1 MDVWVVAA
9 AAGAGYV
16 VQHLKNLGRGKNKW
30 VDSSSEN
37 LNGVRPQ
44 SSRSR
49 RKLGDKTGPFDSVLS
64 RESNGEEMSN
74 GEGDK
79 VCDFEMTSTSGYED
93 ENMVVGGSFMS
104 SSFLA
109 QNPDVEDV
117 QGDLESGL
125 PFDSSRGF
133 TSDMSP
139 RHSSSEIVFSSS
151 SSRRRR
157 GLKSRRFDSQ
167 SIKPQTSLQSCLMA
181 QLYEER
187 DASEE
192 YAHHSLE
199 KPRLRPFLVTDGSR
213 IISSAPCESVTVPIG
228 TSRGER
234 WLRKD
239 GYSQVNSTVCGIPAL
254 PNIEPAECGKKAK
267 TSEKQK
273 RGFEG
278 YHSSKASRSDPDN
291 AQGTSSKALLFNFGL
306 TLGVASSFMA
316 NKHEVEKMKSLLK
329 QNENLV
335 QDLQEELEMKDC
347 LTVKEL
353 AADNNE
359 STNVNNDYC
368 TDDTVLPLSL
378 KEKSDEKSCHEKPE
392 EQSLYAIE
400 AELEV
405 ELQRLESSM
414 NSSSLE
420 GKLCN
425 LSGFDPDFVSDFHE
439 GMLRS
444 RSFAA
449 EFHGDSDESRS
460 STPRSCPY
468 PVSPRELS
476 LRLHQVIQ
484 SRLEERIKELET
496 ALQNSQQKS
505 KYMGSKHVHP
515 WRELSSPGTR
525 NSSAHDSP
533 IARNEHKP
541 MDEPVVI
548 SLSGEALAAY
558 NEAYDVFTKVS
569 ESDEEDFQAGFEN
582 GYHAEYD
589 SNEVQETVFH
599 QRTEEDLYS
608 PQNNN
613 ALGRRRD
620 EVEDCDEDDEIERL
634 LIRQIVEKA
643 KQGSPAVLKAQRE
656 FLLLNIENEH

>member
-30 VDSSSEN
+30 VDSSSESR
-37 LNGVRPQ
+37 NGVRPQ

-49 RKLGDKTGPFDSVLS
+49 HKLGDKTGPFNSVLS
-64 RESNGEEMSN
+64 RKSNGEEMSN
-74 GEGDK
+74 RERDK
-79 VCDFEMTSTSGYED
+79 GCEAVSDLEITSTSGFED
-93 ENMVVGGSFMS
+93 DNMIMGSS
-104 SSFLA
+104 LA
-109 QNPDVEDV
+109 QNPDVEDT
-117 QGDLESGL
+117 QGDLESRL
-125 PFDSSRGF
+125 PLDSSGGF

-139 RHSSSEIVFSSS
+139 RRLSSEIVFSSS

-157 GLKSRRFDSQ
+157 SGLKSRRFDSQ
-167 SIKPQTSLQSCLMA
+167 SIKAQTSLQSCLMA
-181 QLYEER
+181 QLYEACDE
-187 DASEE
+187 SEE
-192 YAHHSLE
+192 YARNSLG

-213 IISSAPCESVTVPIG
+213 IISTAPCESLTEPIG
-228 TSRGER
+228 TAGGER
-234 WLRKD
+234 WVRKD

-254 PNIEPAECGKKAK
+254 PNIEPAEFGKRAK
-267 TSEKQK
+267 TREKQK
-273 RGFEG
+273 HGFEG
-278 YHSSKASRSDPDN
+278 IHSSKASHGDHHAN
-291 AQGTSSKALLFNFGL
+291 AQGTSNRALLFYFGL
-306 TLGVASSFMA
+306 TLGVVSSFMA
-316 NKHEVEKMKSLLK
+316 NKQEVERMKSLLK

-335 QDLQEELEMKDC
+335 QDLQEELEMKDS

-353 AADNNE
+353 ATDNYE
-359 STNVNNDYC
+359 SNDVHNDYC
-368 TDDTVLPLSL
+368 TDDTVLPSSL
-378 KEKSDEKSCHEKPE
+378 KEKFDEESCHEKPE

-439 GMLRS
+439 GKLRS

-449 EFHGDSDESRS
+449 EFHGESDESRS

-515 WRELSSPGTR
+515 WGELSGSGTR
-525 NSSAHDSP
+525 NSSTRGSP
-533 IARNEHKP
+533 IARNGHEP

-582 GYHAEYD
+582 GCHAEHD
-589 SNEVQETVFH
+589 LNEVQETVLD

-608 PQNNN
+608 PQNN
-613 ALGRRRD
+613 ALGCRRD
-620 EVEDCDEDDEIERL
+620 EGEDCDEDDEIERL
-634 LIRQIVEKA
+634 LIKQIVEKA

-656 FLLLNIENEH
+656 FLLLDIENEH

>member
-16 VQHLKNLGRGKNKW
+16 VQRLKNLGGGKNKW
-30 VDSSSEN
+30 VDLSSEN
-37 LNGVRPQ
+37 LNGVKTK
-44 SSRSR
+44 SSGSR
-49 RKLGDKTGPFDSVLS
+49 HRLGDKTGPFNSVLS
-64 RESNGEEMSN
+64 RKSNGEEMSN
-74 GEGDK
+74 RERDK
-79 VCDFEMTSTSGYED
+79 GCEAVSDLEITSTSGYED
-93 ENMVVGGSFMS
+93 DNMVMGSS
-104 SSFLA
+104 LA
-109 QNPDVEDV
+109 QNPDVEDA
-117 QGDLESGL
+117 QGDLESRL
-125 PFDSSRGF
+125 PFDSSGGF
-133 TSDMSP
+133 ASDISP
-139 RHSSSEIVFSSS
+139 RRLSSEIVFSSS

-157 GLKSRRFDSQ
+157 SGLKSRRFDSQ

-181 QLYEER
+181 QLYEEC
-187 DASEE
+187 DESEE
-192 YAHHSLE
+192 YARNSLG

-213 IISSAPCESVTVPIG
+213 IISTAPCESLTEPIG
-228 TSRGER
+228 TAGGER
-234 WLRKD
+234 WVRKD
-239 GYSQVNSTVCGIPAL
+239 GYSQVNSAVCGIPAL
-254 PNIEPAECGKKAK
+254 PNIEPAEFGKRAK
-267 TSEKQK
+267 TREKQK
-273 RGFEG
+273 HVFQGI
-278 YHSSKASRSDPDN
+278 HSSKASHGDHHAN
-291 AQGTSSKALLFNFGL
+291 AQGPSNRALLFYFGL
-306 TLGVASSFMA
+306 TLGVVSSFMA
-316 NKHEVEKMKSLLK
+316 NKQEVERMKSLLK

-335 QDLQEELEMKDC
+335 QDLQEELEMKDS

-353 AADNNE
+353 ATNNYE
-359 STNVNNDYC
+359 SNDVHVDYC
-368 TDDTVLPLSL
+368 TNDTVLPSSL
-378 KEKSDEKSCHEKPE
+378 KEKFDEESCHEKPE

-420 GKLCN
+420 GKLYN

-439 GMLRS
+439 GKLRS

-449 EFHGDSDESRS
+449 EFHGESDESRS

-484 SRLEERIKELET
+484 SRLEDRIKELET

-515 WRELSSPGTR
+515 WRELSGSGTQ
-525 NSSAHDSP
+525 NSSTRDSP
-533 IARNEHKP
+533 IARSGHES

-558 NEAYDVFTKVS
+558 NEAYEVFTKVS
-569 ESDEEDFQAGFEN
+569 ESDDEDFQAGFEN

-589 SNEVQETVFH
+589 LNEVQETVFD

-608 PQNNN
+608 PQNN
-613 ALGRRRD
+613 ALGCRRD
-620 EVEDCDEDDEIERL
+620 ESEDCDEDDEIERL
-634 LIRQIVEKA
+634 LIKQIVEKA